1 MSLKV
6 ADFGTNAF
14 IANLES
20 SLEYSFKTKQDVIH
34 AFGANF
40 YLQSSLNKKE
50 ELDYIIPIRHPNAFK
65 SWGQGAL
72 NLYKNINYWSFIYSF
87 SKKNT
92 TYFYVQQDLTLNNN
106 PDIQTG
112 VGYKFSL

>member
-1 MSLKV
+1 M
-6 ADFGTNAF
+6 DFGTNAF

-50 ELDYIIPIRHPNAFK
+50 ELDYIIPIRHPIAFK

-112 VGYKFSL
+112 IGYKFSL